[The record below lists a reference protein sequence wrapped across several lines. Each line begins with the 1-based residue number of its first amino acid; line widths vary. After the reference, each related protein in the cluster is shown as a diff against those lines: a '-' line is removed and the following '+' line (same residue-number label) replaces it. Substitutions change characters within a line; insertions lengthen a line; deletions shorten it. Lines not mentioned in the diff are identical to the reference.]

1 MLRAYFS
8 RLPLT
13 DRVTHW
19 WDLWAGL
26 ATGVFNGGCIAF
38 LSIAARRVGVSD
50 AGMALMLTM
59 PYVGALSGILLGH
72 LAERH
77 GPMPFYLW
85 PTLASRAVLLALT
98 LARGPTGFLIVASAF
113 HLLANLGSPPYASV
127 MRSNFSDE
135 HRGRLMGNVR
145 VLVVLVAAGTS
156 WAAGAALERRPDAWR
171 WLFAGAAAV
180 GIVAMLFFARIKPRR
195 WIPAGRSADSPSA
208 GRPGL
213 RASLGALRRDR
224 AFLVFLA
231 IVFVCALP
239 SKLAAALEPIRFVD
253 ELHIGW
259 QDSGFVLGTVV
270 SIAGAAGYLAWPRL
284 LKRFDAFTLLAL
296 VTALTAIRLGVIAA
310 ATRPLHLVPASVLDG
325 LTGGGWELMCLFC
338 IVRLADSDH
347 FPIAMGLHTTLIG
360 VRGLF
365 GPGLGAW
372 ILASGAMSLPAIFW
386 LLAAATMVGAAGL
399 LWYSI
404 RFRRVHPA
412 PAAAITR

>member
-26 ATGVFNGGCIAF
+26 ATGFFNGGCIAF
-38 LSIAARRVGVSD
+38 LSIAARRAGVSD
-50 AGMALMLTM
+50 VGMALMLTM

-85 PTLASRAVLLALT
+85 PTLASRAALLALA
-98 LARGPTGFLIVASAF
+98 LVKGPNGFLAVASAF
-113 HLLANLGSPPYASV
+113 HLLANLGSPSYASV

-145 VLVVLVAAGTS
+145 VLIVAVAAGTS
-156 WAAGAALERRPDAWR
+156 WVAGAALERWPDAWH
-171 WLFAGAAAV
+171 WLFAGAAAI
-180 GIVAMLFFARIKPRR
+180 GIVAVLFFARIKPRR
-195 WIPAGRSADSPSA
+195 WVPV
-208 GRPGL
+208 GRPAAGPPATRSL
-213 RASLGALRRDR
+213 GASLGALRRDG
-224 AFLVFLA
+224 AFLAFLA

-253 ELHIGW
+253 ELKIGW

-270 SIAGAAGYLAWPRL
+270 SLVSVVGYLAWPRL
-284 LKRFDAFTLLAL
+284 LKRFNPFALLAL
-296 VTALTAIRLGVIAA
+296 VTALMAIRFGVIAA
-310 ATRPLHLVPASVLDG
+310 ATRPLHLVPASVLAG
-325 LTGGGWELMCLFC
+325 LTGGGWELVCLFC

-347 FPIAMGLHTTLIG
+347 FPIAMGLHTTLVG

-365 GPGLGAW
+365 GPGLGTW
-372 ILASGAMSLPAIFW
+372 LYASGAVSLPAIFW
-386 LLAAATMVGAAGL
+386 LLAAVTLVGAAGL

-404 RFRRVHPA
+404 RLRRAQPA
-412 PAAAITR
+412 PVVTITR